1 VPLACP
7 SIARSANGAFDGDCG
22 RFTVADAQRG
32 DAAFQVPRFQR
43 MQQRHDQSRTGGV
56 DRVAER
62 VDAAIDVEFV
72 D

>member
-1 VPLACP
+1 VIQALSWDP
-7 SIARSANGAFDGDCG
+7 
-22 RFTVADAQRG
+22 
-32 DAAFQVPRFQR
+32 QVPRFQR

-62 VDAAIDVEFV
+62 VGAAIDVEFV